1 MAHRFFPDPAFGW
14 AFCLALAGLSF
25 AAAWTDTRRGVVP
38 NRLTVLTLALGLGF
52 NAVRGGWLGS
62 LGVPV
67 WLLAPGGAAVGA
79 ADGLLFGLAGFAV
92 AFAVMFAL
100 WAFGTCGG
108 GDVKLVAAVAGWVGL
123 PYFPLVWVGSAVT
136 LVVWTL
142 ARILAAGGKP
152 SGRTT
157 YSLPLAVATA
167 AVLLTLFWTAL
178 GLPPVRPAA
187 PNPPAVDARPAAPP
201 G

>member
-14 AFCLALAGLSF
+14 AFCLTLAGLSL
-25 AAAWTDTRRGVVP
+25 AAAWIDTRRGVVP

-62 LGVPV
+62 AGTPV
-67 WLLAPGGAAVGA
+67 WLFAPGGTLVGA
-79 ADGLLFGLAGFAV
+79 TDGLLFGSAGFVV

-108 GDVKLVAAVAGWVGL
+108 GDVKLVAAIAGWAGL
-123 PYFPLVWVGSAVT
+123 PYFPLVWFGSAAT
-136 LVVWTL
+136 LVIWTL
-142 ARILAAGGKP
+142 LRILAAGGKP
-152 SGRTT
+152 GSRTT

-167 AVLLTLFWTAL
+167 AVLLTLFWTPL
-178 GLPPVRPAA
+178 GLPPLRPA
-187 PNPPAVDARPAAPP
+187 PNPPVADAPP
-201 G
+201 LAVSG